1 MGIKRSECSDAE
13 FSAKLLKGYDEA
25 VAAGHPAHEDYN
37 KWRAV
42 AREAAEPAEDGEGD
56 TPLGGGGPGATDAA
70 IKRRPWA
77 KASEPVRLSL
87 DAAMQPGRSASD
99 SLALAE
105 AHMRRLG
112 YDSPTDNLY
121 RELRAAHAS
130 VTQPR
135 NAAANTQNA
144 IAGYTRLR

>member
-70 IKRRPWA
+70 IV
-77 KASEPVRLSL
+77 KAAR
-87 DAAMQPGRSASD
+87 QWRSASTPVRIALD
-99 SLALAE
+99 KAYATPGNYDVSARLGLAE
-105 AHMRRLG
+105 AELRMQGFAGDEAML
-112 YDSPTDNLY
+112 
-121 RELRAAHAS
+121 RELHSYAS
-130 VTQPR
+130 RVTKEQHGEGMK
-135 NAAANTQNA
+135 
-144 IAGYTRLR
+144 IAGYDRLR